1 VRVYC
6 IFLAEAIILG
16 FMMDDAAKDR
26 QELIQ
31 LLSGISDKL
40 DMIAALL
47 SALPHNIAYKQG
59 LQRFPINP
67 DNVALKEYN

>member
-1 VRVYC
+1 
-6 IFLAEAIILG
+6 
-16 FMMDDAAKDR
+16 MMDDAAKE

-31 LLSGISDKL
+31 LLSGISEKL
-40 DMIAALL
+40 DVISILL